1 MKSCPCGADATL
13 PFSMRHF
20 GNGDVFFPPLVK
32 GGAKGGWSVS
42 NQAQFMRRFGH
53 QTSMLHRIGFDHP

>member
-32 GGAKGGWSVS
+32 GGGQGGVVSEQSGTIHAKIWPS
-42 NQAQFMRRFGH
+42 NEHA
-53 QTSMLHRIGFDHP
+53 SPNWL